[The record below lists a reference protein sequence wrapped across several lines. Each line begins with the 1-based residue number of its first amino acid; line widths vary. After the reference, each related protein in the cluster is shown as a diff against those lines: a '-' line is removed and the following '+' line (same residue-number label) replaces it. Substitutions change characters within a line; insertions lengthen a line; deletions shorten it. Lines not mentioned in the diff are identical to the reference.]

1 MDLPDSD
8 GETNGHVE
16 GEGIVGK
23 TWDQVVLK
31 KEDEGV
37 SGSYETDL
45 KDTLAHLPGGGT
57 GHRYPK
63 VLSPDGQ
70 ELEIKCLTCVPSAKR
85 IKVCLDL
92 YQSHFKYFIQHARG
106 QKHTRLA
113 IQMAHDRQRDASN
126 AVPQSAEVALM
137 EDARSSRTT
146 RLVEPVNAEVCL
158 VCPHCAH
165 YMGSAFG

>member
-8 GETNGHVE
+8 RETNGHVE
-16 GEGIVGK
+16 GEGTARK
-23 TWDQVVLK
+23 TWEMVVLK
-31 KEDEGV
+31 KEDGDGA
-37 SGSYETDL
+37 GSYETDL
-45 KDTLAHLPGGGT
+45 KDTLSRLPGGGT
-57 GHRYPK
+57 GHRYSK

-85 IKVCLDL
+85 IRVCLDP
-92 YQSHFKYFIQHARG
+92 YQSPFKYFIQHARG
-106 QKHTRLA
+106 QKHTTRA
-113 IQMAHDRQRDASN
+113 IQMERDHQCDASN
-126 AVPQSAEVALM
+126 AVPQSAEAVLM

-165 YMGSAFG
+165 